1 MPRLSVWFIRASL
14 IYLLAGFML
23 GALLLA
29 NNGIEFMPSAWALLP
44 AHVEFLLAGWIMQ
57 LALGTA
63 YWILPRHTRGLARG
77 PAELGWLSFGLFN
90 LGVLLAAS
98 SGLLPGTFQF
108 AGRVLEVLAAG
119 LLVVLIWPRV
129 KAYGA

>member
-1 MPRLSVWFIRASL
+1 MPRLRVWFIRASL
-14 IYLLAGFML
+14 IYLLAGVML

-29 NNGIEFMPSAWALLP
+29 NNGIEFMPSAWELLP

-98 SGLLPGTFQF
+98 SGLLPGAFQIT
-108 AGRVLEVLAAG
+108 GRVLEVLAAG
-119 LLVVLIWPRV
+119 LLLVLIWPRI

>member
-14 IYLLAGFML
+14 IYLLGGFIL

-29 NNGIEFMPSAWALLP
+29 NNGIEFMMPTWALLP
-44 AHVEFLLAGWIMQ
+44 AHVEFLLTGWLMQ

-98 SGLLPGTFQF
+98 SGLLPGAFQIT
-108 AGRVLEVLAAG
+108 GRVLEVLAAG
-119 LLVVLIWPRV
+119 LLLVLIWPRI
-129 KAYGA
+129 KAYGT

>member
-23 GALLLA
+23 GALLLT

-44 AHVEFLLAGWIMQ
+44 AHVEFLLVGWVVQ

-63 YWILPRHTRGLARG
+63 YWILPRHTRGQARG
-77 PAELGWLSFGLFN
+77 SAKLGWLSFGLFN
-90 LGVLLAAS
+90 LGVLLTAS
-98 SGLLPGTFQF
+98 SGLLPGAFQF
-108 AGRVLEVLAAG
+108 TGRVLEVLAAG
-119 LLVVLIWPRV
+119 LLLVLIWPRI

>member
-29 NNGIEFMPSAWALLP
+29 NNGIEFMPSAWELLP
-44 AHVEFLLAGWIMQ
+44 AHVEFLLAGWVVQ

-77 PAELGWLSFGLFN
+77 STELGWLSFRLFN
-90 LGVLLAAS
+90 LGVLLTAS
-98 SGLLPGTFQF
+98 SGLLPGAFQF

-119 LLVVLIWPRV
+119 LFLVLIWPRI